1 MERNTWYVAD
11 DEIFNPCANF
21 AQLVLMVC
29 TMALSYAPQ
38 SIADLCTGPWH
49 ALNVSWDNN
58 PLQTFSMLPSLTKTS
73 LLIAEDACSR
83 QQSICPN
90 QVQSGDWPMWTSS
103 AAHEPYLKMDSNLF
117 GADSWDD
124 TVSSPLNVSG
134 DGQWVHERGIIW
146 NTDNDSAVLNDQAV
160 TLTHNFTVNYPGR
173 EGYTVNTGYFS
184 LYGAEKSAT
193 WLNAT
198 GSNVTQDL
206 QLATVQ
212 NVSAA
217 SSLSYGLH
225 IGSPSLN
232 ITPSLVLGGYDKS
245 RCLGGLVTSH
255 SQTFRLVN
263 IGYGAEGRGW
273 PFTTGGH
280 NPVNASSNSR
290 GGLLVNNA
298 PLQVLANPGVPY
310 MYLPRDSCDAIVEYL
325 PVTFDPELGLYIW
338 NTTDQHY
345 TEITKKL
352 VWLSFTFVSSP
363 NTPKEAEVKIYV
375 PFALLD
381 LELDSPLTTS
391 KTRYFPCSPFT
402 PREGQPYHLGRAFLQ
417 ATLLAQNWETNT
429 TWLAQGPGPDPIE
442 APQPVT
448 IDRDDTTISLVNWV
462 RPWSDTWNTT
472 IPYSDWS
479 SLHDVKAPD
488 STSLSGGE
496 IAGVVIGVVAAI
508 SIIAAAVFFI
518 RRRRSKAEYGDVDLI
533 SFADSESG
541 TPKAMELETKGPV
554 EAASSH
560 IYQVESEAALEAASS
575 PIFEVDSPGKY
586 SHVSELP
593 FSPAKGHIA
602 ELDGGIAEL
611 PAHDVHSKFKTS

>member
-1 MERNTWYVAD
+1 MLSLLTLGLLTR
-11 DEIFNPCANF
+11 
-21 AQLVLMVC
+21 LVLMVC
-29 TMALSYAPQ
+29 TMALSYASQ

-352 VWLSFTFVSSP
+352 AWLSFTFVSSL
-363 NTPKEAEVKIYV
+363 NTPKEAEGKIYV

-560 IYQVESEAALEAASS
+560 IYEVDSEAALEAASS

-586 SHVSELP
+586 PHVSELP

>member
-1 MERNTWYVAD
+1 MLSLLTLGLLT
-11 DEIFNPCANF
+11 
-21 AQLVLMVC
+21 QVC
-29 TMALSYAPQ
+29 LASDYWISKWSETPVGP
-38 SIADLCTGPWH
+38 DGPWH

-73 LLIAEDACSR
+73 LLIAEDTCSR
-83 QQSICPN
+83 QQSTCPD

-160 TLTHNFTVNYPGR
+160 TLTHNFT
-173 EGYTVNTGYFS
+173 
-184 LYGAEKSAT
+184 KSAT

-198 GSNVTQDL
+198 GFNVTQDL

-298 PLQVLANPGVPY
+298 PLQVLANP
-310 MYLPRDSCDAIVEYL
+310 A
-325 PVTFDPELGLYIW
+325 
-338 NTTDQHY
+338 
-345 TEITKKL
+345 
-352 VWLSFTFVSSP
+352 WLSFTFVSSP
-363 NTPKEAEVKIYV
+363 NTPKEAEVKVYV

-560 IYQVESEAALEAASS
+560 IYEVESEAALEAASS
-575 PIFEVDSPGKY
+575 PIFEVDSPGKH

-593 FSPAKGHIA
+593 FSPAKGYIA